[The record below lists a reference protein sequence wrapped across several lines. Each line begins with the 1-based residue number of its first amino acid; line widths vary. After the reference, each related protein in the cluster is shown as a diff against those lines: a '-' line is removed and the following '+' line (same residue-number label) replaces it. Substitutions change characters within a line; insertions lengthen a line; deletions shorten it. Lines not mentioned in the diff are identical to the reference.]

1 MERERQPPRREGVD
15 RSIWADLVPLL
26 GRHRR
31 PLLAAVGLAIVSQVL
46 LSLVPLVQKV
56 IFDDTITS
64 DSRSRTVWISILL
77 GRVVEDGSHDELVES
92 GGRYSELW
100 AAFRQSQNAQ

>member
-1 MERERQPPRREGVD
+1 MGLVARG
-15 RSIWADLVPLL
+15 RSTLLIAHRLQTARAAQRILVL
-26 GRHRR
+26 
-31 PLLAAVGLAIVSQVL
+31 
-46 LSLVPLVQKV
+46 
-56 IFDDTITS
+56 DE
-64 DSRSRTVWISILL
+64 